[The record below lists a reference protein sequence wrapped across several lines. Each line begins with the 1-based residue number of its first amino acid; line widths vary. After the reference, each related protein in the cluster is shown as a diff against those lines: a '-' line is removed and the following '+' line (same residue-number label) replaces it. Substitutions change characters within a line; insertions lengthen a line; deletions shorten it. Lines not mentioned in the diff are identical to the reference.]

1 MQITAVVPTS
11 NEAGN
16 LPGLIESLAALPLED
31 LRVLVVDDASPD
43 GTGQI
48 ADELARQD
56 PGRVSVLH
64 RERKM
69 GLGTAYLAGFQHVL
83 ETGAEAIAQM
93 DADLSH
99 PPELLLEFVE
109 ALRSCDLVVGSRY
122 VPGGSV
128 DRSWPLWRKG
138 LSAFGSLYA
147 HTILRLPV
155 RDLTSG
161 FKLWRRSTLLG
172 IPLQRVSSNGYAFQ
186 IEMTYLAH
194 RMGYR
199 IRELPFYFP
208 DREWG
213 RSKISFAIQIE
224 AALRVWQLLFE
235 YRDLEARSEH
245 QP

>member
-1 MQITAVVPTS
+1 MHTRGLTRRAFRRAPHLRDQVKKLFVGGLAWATRDEGLREAFEQFGAVSDAKVITERDTGRSRGFGFVTF
-11 NEAGN
+11 
-16 LPGLIESLAALPLED
+16 D
-31 LRVLVVDDASPD
+31 DDAA
-43 GTGQI
+43 
-48 ADELARQD
+48 AD
-56 PGRVSVLH
+56 
-64 RERKM
+64 
-69 GLGTAYLAGFQHVL
+69 
-83 ETGAEAIAQM
+83 EAIAQM

-99 PPELLLEFVE
+99 PPELLLECVE